1 MNQKENEKSNVQQE
15 QNSNHH
21 NITVY
26 LTIRLGGGKDTV
38 SRQTQGG
45 NQGGKGGSGEPLG
58 ADSELSICL
67 VHYSHKQPGE
77 RYWTV
82 ALCII
87 IITLYLI
94 TNNCTY
100 YRHTVM

>member
-58 ADSELSICL
+58 AYSELSICL

-77 RYWTV
+77 RY
-82 ALCII
+82 
-87 IITLYLI
+87 
-94 TNNCTY
+94 
-100 YRHTVM
+100 